1 MIWFTMCPWGA
12 MRKIAMLLLLLLVNC
27 AFFNRKPKENREID
41 GVIYLAKDEPGRR
54 EQKARAVK
62 STSEAET
69 KSKKIEIPPEE
80 LRDFKKSEGIIF
92 LSEEDQ
98 AKEVPSQPFKPS
110 QGIETGRASYYA
122 LELKGNRTASGEIY
136 DPTKLTAAHPTLP
149 FGTMV
154 RVTNLYNQ
162 QSVIVRIND
171 RGPRVKSRIID
182 LSYAAAEKL
191 DFIKQG
197 IAQVSIEVVK
207 ER

>member
-1 MIWFTMCPWGA
+1 
-12 MRKIAMLLLLLLVNC
+12 MRKIAMLLMMLLVVNC

-41 GVIYLAKDEPGRR
+41 GIIYLAKDEPGVK
-54 EQKARAVK
+54 EQKARVAK

-92 LSEEDQ
+92 LSDEDQ
-98 AKEVPSQPFKPS
+98 AKEMPNQPFKPS

-197 IAQVSIEVVK
+197 ITQVSIEVVK
-207 ER
+207 DREY

>member
-1 MIWFTMCPWGA
+1 ML
-12 MRKIAMLLLLLLVNC
+12 KIAMLLMLLAVNC

-41 GVIYLAKDEPGRR
+41 GVIYLAKDEPGRK

-98 AKEVPSQPFKPS
+98 AKEVPGQPFKPS

-122 LELKGNRTASGEIY
+122 LELKGNRTASGQIY

-197 IAQVSIEVVK
+197 ITQVSIEVVK